1 MRRNDE
7 FINYEQFEE
16 VAEDVRKLVE
26 AEKDNLDKL
35 TASEELYI
43 RRLQSILKE
52 FDRVKA
58 KGVKVT
64 DINVDTTEYYTFQE
78 FLKEKGRVIEC

>member
-1 MRRNDE
+1 M
-7 FINYEQFEE
+7 
-16 VAEDVRKLVE
+16 AEDVRKVVE

-52 FDRVKA
+52 FYRVKA

-64 DINVDTTEYYTFQE
+64 DINVDSTEYYTFQE